1 MKTKTLIVFFISY
14 CNVFKITFVISTK
27 EALACWGVKCKRPA
41 DKLFIKGA
49 GDFTSNLIFHVVH
62 NGIEVS
68 WVGIVCS
75 LIRTIQLSW
84 NWRKQTIKDK
94 FTTLSLLF
102 SFILHRWKHLM
113 MFLRW
118 LILIYL
124 LRVKQTK
131 KYHKTLQETKSI
143 CTAHLFTNW
152 AWNAKSQWFNFSGT
166 HHLYSSFIL
175 LIILAYNAYVLLTYL
190 DMTVHMYIINNAIN
204 YHVAPTR
211 SLFSYK
217 K

>member
-1 MKTKTLIVFFISY
+1 MYKGYHMKLCFPTSCLNSVFHNCELFENFNKLKIKTLIVFFASY

-84 NWRKQTIKDK
+84 NWRKQTINV
-94 FTTLSLLF
+94 TMATLSLLF
-102 SFILHRWKHLM
+102 SFILHLY
-113 MFLRW
+113 FASLEAFNDVFT
-118 LILIYL
+118 LANSNLF
-124 LRVKQTK
+124 VAC
-131 KYHKTLQETKSI
+131 KTNKEI
-143 CTAHLFTNW
+143 
-152 AWNAKSQWFNFSGT
+152 
-166 HHLYSSFIL
+166 
-175 LIILAYNAYVLLTYL
+175 
-190 DMTVHMYIINNAIN
+190 
-204 YHVAPTR
+204 P
-211 SLFSYK
+211 
-217 K
+217 